1 MKYIGELREFKNTC
15 IAFGTFDSVHRGHLK
30 VAQTLAREAARRN
43 LTSVIVSFRKEGEV
57 LTTEREK
64 EFLFQDTGAE
74 IFVSAENEG
83 DTTDETVK
91 EILAGTLGAKALV
104 VGESHRDLE
113 AVRAAASSCG
123 IEVITVKN
131 VEDEEGLITTERVRE
146 AFDALDYEKVAD
158 LCGHPYIMMGEVVHG
173 KALGRTVGM
182 PTANVGVPNNKLKPD
197 SGVYAT
203 LGHVAGGTWKSLTNI
218 GKRPSVDNN
227 DHITIEAFLL
237 NFKQDIYGK
246 PFRLEVHKFIRGVQ
260 KFNNLEEVQQ
270 QVQKDL
276 QKVKSFLDFL
286 AK

>member
-1 MKYIGELREFKNTC
+1 MKYIGELRELKNTC

-91 EILAGTLGAKALV
+91 EILAGILGAKALV

-113 AVRAAASSCG
+113 AVRTAASSCG

-276 QKVKSFLDFL
+276 QKVKNFLDFL